1 MRTPF
6 DDIVKAFQHALDL
19 PEPAVAASPIA
30 LQSPAADAPCCLI
43 CSPHPDDES
52 LVGGLALRLRHDHGW
67 RIINMAITLGS
78 QVSRRQTRWQE
89 AEAACNYLGFE
100 LASPVQVVGKAFE
113 NITLQAFDA
122 QTPQWLACVATL
134 AERLQQLKPRLILMP
149 HALDGH
155 TTHCATHQ
163 LVIQALRLT
172 NRQVACHLLLSEYWN
187 TQTSPHLM
195 LELSP
200 PQVGQL
206 MTATAMHVGEVARN
220 PYHRSLPAWLM
231 DGARRGAE
239 RVGLPGQAATS
250 MRMAALYGW
259 QLWNGELK
267 EGPKACVKSNE
278 PLDEL
283 FTHDQLFQS
292 A

>member
-1 MRTPF
+1 MSTPF
-6 DDIVKAFQHALDL
+6 DDIVKAFQYAQSM
-19 PEPAVAASPIA
+19 PEPAVSASPIA
-30 LQSPAADAPCCLI
+30 VQAPEPDAPSCLI

-78 QVSRRQTRWQE
+78 QVARRQARWQE
-89 AEAACNYLGFE
+89 AEAACTYLGFE
-100 LASPVQVVGKAFE
+100 LASPVQIAGQAFE
-113 NITLQAFDA
+113 NITLQAYEA
-122 QTPQWLACVATL
+122 QTPQWLMCVETM
-134 AERLQQLKPRLILMP
+134 AERLRQIKPRLILMP

-155 TTHCATHQ
+155 TTHCATHH
-163 LVIQALRLT
+163 LVLQALRLT
-172 NRQVACHLLLSEYWN
+172 NREVACHLLLSEYWN
-187 TQTSPHLM
+187 TQTSPQLM

-200 PQVGQL
+200 SQVGQL

-220 PYHRSLPAWLM
+220 PYHRSLPAWLI

-239 RVGLPGQAATS
+239 RVGLPGQAATG

-259 QLWNGELK
+259 HLWDGALG
-267 EGPKACVKSNE
+267 EGPSTCVKANE

-283 FTHDQLFQS
+283 FTNDQLFQS
-292 A
+292 V